1 MVGKKFRDLN
11 GMLSAGINT
20 MVQFFETG
28 SNWEERGQFIEICI
42 INSKVASVLSL
53 VIYISM

>member
-1 MVGKKFRDLN
+1 
-11 GMLSAGINT
+11 MLSAGINT